1 MIVIICSSQ
10 QGKDYIC
17 SDIHGH
23 FSLLAQQLKKI
34 NFNEKTDRLFPL
46 GDLIDRGDES
56 DQVLEWLAKP
66 WFFAIQGNHERML
79 INAYESRSE
88 SLWFQWMMW
97 GGSWAE
103 DMDLESLEPFYQA
116 LSRLPIAIELSLPN
130 NKKVGLV
137 HAELPD
143 VCDWDDIKQ
152 LLSNIE
158 PNQIEATLATSD
170 MLWGKIQPYLPIDEI
185 LRIELVQNID
195 HVFHGH
201 TIVESYRTITN
212 RTFMDLGSYESGRI
226 GLLDPVLFLDDC
238 DHSHQIKST
247 GCFDRFLR
255 NQLCALL

>member
-1 MIVIICSSQ
+1 LIGVVRLNSA
-10 QGKDYIC
+10 GKDYIC

-23 FSLLAQQLKKI
+23 FSLLTQQLEQI
-34 NFNEKTDRLFPL
+34 NFDEQTDRLFSL

-56 DQVLEWLAKP
+56 DQALEWLAKP

-103 DMDLESLEPFYQA
+103 DMDFNALEPFYRAFSQ
-116 LSRLPIAIELSLPN
+116 LPLAIELALPN
-130 NKKVGLV
+130 GKSVGLV

-143 VCDWDDIKQ
+143 VCDWNDIKR
-152 LLSNIE
+152 LLAHIE
-158 PNQIEATLATSD
+158 PDQVEATLATSD
-170 MLWGKIQPYLPIDEI
+170 MLWSKIQPYLSINEI
-185 LRIELVQNID
+185 PRIEPVSNID

-201 TIVESYRTITN
+201 TIVENYKTITN

-226 GLLDPVLFLDDC
+226 GLIEPLTFLSC
-238 DHSHQIKST
+238 RSDHPPIT
-247 GCFDRFLR
+247 
-255 NQLCALL
+255 

>member
-1 MIVIICSSQ
+1 MVFVCKWRKGKAVIQIHACNTT
-10 QGKDYIC
+10 GKDYIC

-23 FSLLAQQLKKI
+23 FSLLSEQLAQI
-34 NFNEKTDRLFPL
+34 NFNEQIDRLFSL

-56 DQVLEWLAKP
+56 GQALEWLAKP

-103 DMDLESLEPFYQA
+103 DMELEALEPFYLAFSQ
-116 LSRLPIAIELSLPN
+116 LPLAIELALPN
-130 NKKVGLV
+130 GKSVGLV

-143 VCDWDDIKQ
+143 VCDWDEVKQ
-152 LLSNIE
+152 LLAHIE
-158 PNQIEATLATSD
+158 PDQVEATLATSD
-170 MLWGKIQPYLPIDEI
+170 MLWSKIQPYLPPDEI
-185 LRIELVQNID
+185 PRVEPVRNIN

-201 TIVESYRTITN
+201 TIMENYRTIAN

-226 GLLDPVLFLDDC
+226 GLLDPVKFL
-238 DHSHQIKST
+238 S
-247 GCFDRFLR
+247 GPF
-255 NQLCALL
+255 

>member
-1 MIVIICSSQ
+1 MIRNFTRNPA
-10 QGKDYIC
+10 GKDYIC

-23 FSLLAQQLKKI
+23 FSLLAEQLAQI
-34 NFNEKTDRLFPL
+34 NFNEQTDRLFSL

-56 DQVLEWLAKP
+56 DQALEWLAKP

-103 DMDLESLEPFYQA
+103 DMDFDELEPFYREFSQ
-116 LSRLPIAIELSLPN
+116 LPLAIELALPN
-130 NKKVGLV
+130 GKSIGLV

-143 VCDWDDIKQ
+143 VCDWNEVKQ
-152 LLSNIE
+152 LLTHIE
-158 PNQIEATLATSD
+158 SSQIEATLATSD
-170 MLWGKIQPYLPIDEI
+170 MLWSKIQPYLPTAEI
-185 LRIELVQNID
+185 PRIEPVRNID

-212 RTFMDLGSYESGRI
+212 RTFMDLGSYESGQI
-226 GLLDPVLFLDDC
+226 GLINPLSFKRM
-238 DHSHQIKST
+238 Q
-247 GCFDRFLR
+247 
-255 NQLCALL
+255 

>member
-1 MIVIICSSQ
+1 MFRKFNHNFH
-10 QGKDYIC
+10 GHDYIC

-23 FSLLAQQLKKI
+23 FSLLAQQLNQI
-34 NFNEKTDRLFPL
+34 NFDEQTDRLFSL

-56 DQVLEWLAKP
+56 DQALEWLAKP

-103 DMDLESLEPFYQA
+103 DMDFDAVEPFYRAFSQ
-116 LSRLPIAIELSLPN
+116 LPLAIELALPN
-130 NKKVGLV
+130 GKSVGLV

-143 VCDWDDIKQ
+143 VCDWNEIKQ
-152 LLSNIE
+152 LLAHMESD
-158 PNQIEATLATSD
+158 QVEATLAASD
-170 MLWGKIQPYLPIDEI
+170 MLWSKIQLYLPINE
-185 LRIELVQNID
+185 LPRIESVCNID

-226 GLLDPVLFLDDC
+226 GLLDPVKFL
-238 DHSHQIKST
+238 K
-247 GCFDRFLR
+247 
-255 NQLCALL
+255 NQF